1 MPEATLEKNKEHAMT
16 QTPCREEVFFPPE
29 HSPIVPSSDIRPPF
43 LQRGAVTLMN
53 AQQHQSF
60 CNYPHPTHF
69 PSFLPSFLRLPSSHS
84 NLSAP
89 PLANPQVARITN
101 SPPLGMYRTA
111 QYDRT
116 MPVVC
121 HAQPRRIERALPPD
135 APTSGS
141 VLSYPPHLGIPV
153 CYAWRACM

>member
-1 MPEATLEKNKEHAMT
+1 MPEATLEKNKEQAMT

-29 HSPIVPSSDIRPPF
+29 YSPIVPSS
-43 LQRGAVTLMN
+43 GAVTLMK

-69 PSFLPSFLRLPSSHS
+69 PSFLPSVARLPGSRSH
-84 NLSAP
+84 LSAP
-89 PLANPQVARITN
+89 PLANLQVTRIAH
-101 SPPLGMYRTA
+101 SPSPLGMYRTA

-121 HAQPRRIERALPPD
+121 HARPRRIERALPPD

-141 VLSYPPHLGIPV
+141 VLSYPPLGIPV